1 VDKSLAFLIAIFA
14 TTKNQFNKKKR
25 VCVRIA
31 DMSMLKTQKLLDSLI
46 LDLEKSLGL
55 PSSKDAKDSGVK
67 GSSAAAPAKNEPAAK
82 EAANKKASFFFC
94 QRRCIWIK
102 YYKNRNQRKKAI
114 KAKRLRRRR
123 WF

>member
-1 VDKSLAFLIAIFA
+1 
-14 TTKNQFNKKKR
+14 
-25 VCVRIA
+25 
-31 DMSMLKTQKLLDSLI
+31 MSMLKTQKLLDSLI

-94 QRRCIWIK
+94 QRRCI
-102 YYKNRNQRKKAI
+102 
-114 KAKRLRRRR
+114 
-123 WF
+123 